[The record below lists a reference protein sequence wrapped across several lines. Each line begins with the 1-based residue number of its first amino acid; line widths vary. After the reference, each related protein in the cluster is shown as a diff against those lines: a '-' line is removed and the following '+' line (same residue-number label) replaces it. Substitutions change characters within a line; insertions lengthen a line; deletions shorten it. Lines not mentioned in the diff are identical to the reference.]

1 MQILPYWLQNINHVP
16 WWHFNTNVLIYNI
29 PVTSNLQST
38 LHFMLRVCIVHY
50 QKNVVLQW
58 QASGLQCRP
67 RVMGLS
73 SQSPILLS
81 FLPSILSILMRV
93 VSVLSYPHLPL
104 MLHSS
109 PFSASLPSPLSMR
122 PLSNPPRTATRHPA
136 SHKSSLKP
144 SQRTTAA
151 SCNSAKSECNHT
163 ERTEPLRQLAQP
175 RK

>member
-1 MQILPYWLQNINHVP
+1 MQISPYWLQTMFPDGTSI
-16 WWHFNTNVLIYNI
+16 LIYTI
-29 PVTSNLQST
+29 IHTSHLQPTKYMT
-38 LHFMLRVCIVHY
+38 LHVESVYCT
-50 QKNVVLQW
+50 
-58 QASGLQCRP
+58 
-67 RVMGLS
+67 LS
-73 SQSPILLS
+73 EERCTAVTGVWSAVSSKGDGSFFPKLS

-109 PFSASLPSPLSMR
+109 PFSASLPSPTSLR

-136 SHKSSLKP
+136 SHKSSLEP

-151 SCNSAKSECNHT
+151 SCNGAKSECNHT

-175 RK
+175 GK